1 MPRPIRIISNDN
13 GMPITVL
20 AETKGK
26 RYTKD
31 NHPYCM
37 YMDCTK
43 CKNVSWYDAIYFC
56 NMLSE
61 MQGKTPVYSV
71 NGKTDK

>member
-31 NHPYCM
+31 NHP
-37 YMDCTK
+37 
-43 CKNVSWYDAIYFC
+43 
-56 NMLSE
+56 
-61 MQGKTPVYSV
+61 
-71 NGKTDK
+71 

>member
-31 NHPYCM
+31 NHPYYM
-37 YMDCTK
+37 YIWLIQHFRI
-43 CKNVSWYDAIYFC
+43 NII
-56 NMLSE
+56 
-61 MQGKTPVYSV
+61 
-71 NGKTDK
+71 